1 MNTNK
6 NVRATS
12 ASVTGARHHHAGRNG
27 QDAAATFVGQV
38 VGQSAA
44 DTVAVA
50 VVCDGCSSGAS
61 SEVGARLGARWFAER
76 LGQALANG
84 ADVEDRATWEAA
96 RRDVAARLRAIAEVG
111 ELASATSTAGPLATT
126 IPVELAVDAE
136 AVHELLLFTI
146 VAAAITPDGAAVWAL
161 GDGAY
166 GCDGAIHVLG
176 PFADNAPPYLA
187 YDLLGDPR
195 DAHFEPLG
203 AARRIVIATD
213 GAADL
218 EYDLAAFGTTST
230 TNPDAL
236 RRRLALLARSEERIA
251 WGEGRVQRSPA
262 VLQDDCAV
270 AILERLA

>member
-1 MNTNK
+1 MNTNS

-12 ASVTGARHHHAGRNG
+12 ASAIGARHQHAGRNG
-27 QDAAATFVGQV
+27 QDAAATFVGPL
-38 VGQSAA
+38 AA
-44 DTVAVA
+44 QAVAEAGHGVAVA

-76 LGQALANG
+76 LGQALVNG

-96 RRDVAARLRAIAEVG
+96 RRDVAARLRSVAEVG
-111 ELASATSTAGPLATT
+111 ERAT
-126 IPVELAVDAE
+126 IPVELAVDAD

-176 PFADNAPPYLA
+176 PFAETAPPYLA

-195 DAHFEPLG
+195 EAHFEVLSS
-203 AARRIVIATD
+203 AQRIVIATD

-230 TNPDAL
+230 ANPDAL

-251 WGEGRVQRSPA
+251 WGEGRVHRSPA
-262 VLQDDCAV
+262 ILQDDCAV

>member
-1 MNTNK
+1 MNTNAD
-6 NVRATS
+6 VRATS
-12 ASVTGARHHHAGRNG
+12 ASVIGARHQQAGRNG
-27 QDAAATFVGQV
+27 QDAAATFVRQG
-38 VGQSAA
+38 
-44 DTVAVA
+44 VAVA

-76 LGQALANG
+76 LGHALVNG
-84 ADVEDRATWEAA
+84 AEVEDRATWEAA
-96 RRDVAARLRAIAEVG
+96 RRDVAARMRSVAQLG
-111 ELASATSTAGPLATT
+111 ELAHATEESCAIA
-126 IPVELAVDAE
+126 VERAVDGD

-166 GCDGAIHVLG
+166 GCNGAIRVLG
-176 PFADNAPPYLA
+176 PFAENAPPYLA

-195 DAHFEPLG
+195 EAHFEVLG
-203 AARRIVIATD
+203 DAHRIVIATD

-218 EYDLAAFGTTST
+218 DYDLAIFGGVAT

-236 RRRLALLARSEERIA
+236 RRRLALLSRGEDRIA
-251 WGEGRVQRSPA
+251 WGEGRVHRSPA